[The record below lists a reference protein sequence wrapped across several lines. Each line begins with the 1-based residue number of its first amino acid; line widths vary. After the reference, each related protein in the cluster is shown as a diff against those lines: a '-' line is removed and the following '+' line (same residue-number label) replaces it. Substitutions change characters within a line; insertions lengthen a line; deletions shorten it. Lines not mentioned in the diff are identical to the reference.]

1 MLGAIIGDI
10 VGSTREWHNK
20 KTEDFELVPTGSR
33 FTDDTVMTLAV
44 AEWLM
49 TDPEHHSETLVACM
63 QRLGRKYPN
72 AGYGKLFSMWLM
84 SDHPQPYNSF
94 GNGSAMRVSP
104 VGLYANSLEEALELA
119 RITASVS
126 HNHPEAIKGAQAIA
140 GCVFLKKNASW
151 GGEEE
156 IRQYITEKI
165 GYNLDFNLDDVRDAY
180 GFDVTCQGSVPI
192 AIKAYLE
199 RSGYPAEKALRLAI
213 SMGGDS
219 DTIGAMTASIAGA
232 DRYCCG
238 RGFHPNVVS
247 QCRELLPADLLDIND
262 RFEAFVSRPLHQCY
276 YVGGTLFA
284 GEYPG
289 GKYVEL
295 AESKLKRM
303 HHFGVRHFVDLTEE
317 GELRPYRQ
325 LLPNDTT
332 YLRFPIRDVDVP
344 KSVEAVH
351 QLIDK
356 MENLMKQDGFTYIH
370 CWGGVGRTGTIV
382 ACYEARQME
391 EPTLEKAL
399 TAMRS
404 RFSNMP
410 KASHRKSPE
419 TQEQI
424 DFVRQFVESCKQR
437 EEYMRLRTKDRIR
450 GSMMAGAAGDALGYT
465 VEFMSRRSIIEQY
478 GSKGITKFDLTSDG
492 KALVSDDTQMTLFT
506 ACGMLM
512 GVTRGYMRGVG
523 GQPEK
528 YVDGAYLD
536 WYYTQTGRKKN
547 MQTHDFHYTWLRD
560 LPELA
565 HRRAPGNT
573 CLSACESLL
582 QGKKVQNHSKGCGG
596 IMRVAPMALLM
607 AGYWSRNKSFY
618 NVQQMDEAGA
628 EVAAVT
634 HKHPLAFLPSAML
647 THLIYRVIRM
657 EENEIKANI
666 ADIALETI
674 NVFDNIYK
682 GEYEEDKRSLSNLT
696 RMAVKLATNSKSDA
710 ENIRMLGEGWTGD
723 EAWAIALYCVV
734 RHIGSIE
741 DAIIAAVNHDGD
753 SDSTGAVCGN
763 IMGAIYG
770 YEAMKQKRL
779 FCQQDKELE
788 QTIELSNIILT
799 LADDLYTS
807 CIISEYAP
815 IDTPE
820 KRQWYDRYCE
830 MKPIGLINILMYD
843 RAYTPERISE
853 LKENEIFVFGSNLA
867 GAHGG
872 GAARLAYK
880 RFGAVWGEGV
890 GLHGQTYAIPT
901 MQGGVETIKPYVDAF
916 IRFAKAHS
924 QLTFL
929 VTRIGCGIAG
939 FRDEEIAPL
948 FTDAINVENIIL
960 PKEFVENIL

>member
-10 VGSTREWHNK
+10 VGSTREWHNI
-20 KTEDFELVPTGSR
+20 KTEDFELVPKGSR

-119 RITASVS
+119 RITASVT
-126 HNHPEAIKGAQAIA
+126 HNHPEGIKGAQAIA
-140 GCVFLKKNASW
+140 GCVFLKKNAGWNS
-151 GGEEE
+151 EE
-156 IRQYITEKI
+156 IGRFIREKI

-213 SMGGDS
+213 SLGGDS

-232 DRYCCG
+232 DRSCCG

-382 ACYEARQME
+382 ACYEARQMK

-450 GSMMAGAAGDALGYT
+450 GSMMAGVAGDALGYT

-478 GSKGITKFDLTSDG
+478 GSKGITKFDLSSDG

-512 GVTRGYMRGVG
+512 GVTRGYMRGIG

-536 WYYTQTGRKKN
+536 WYYTQTGRKKK
-547 MQTHDFHYTWLRD
+547 MLTDDFHYTWLRD

-618 NVQQMDEAGA
+618 NVEQMDEAGA

-674 NVFDNIYK
+674 NVLDNIYK
-682 GEYEEDKRSLSNLT
+682 GEYEEDKRSLATLT
-696 RMAVKLATNSKSDA
+696 RKAVKLATNSKSDA

-770 YEAMKQKRL
+770 YEAMKHKRL
-779 FCQQDKELE
+779 FCQQGKELE
-788 QTIELSNIILT
+788 KTLELSNIILT

-924 QLTFL
+924 RLTFL

>member
-10 VGSTREWHNK
+10 VGSTREWHNI
-20 KTEDFELVPTGSR
+20 KTEDFELVPKGSR

-119 RITASVS
+119 RITASVT
-126 HNHPEAIKGAQAIA
+126 HNHPEGIKGAQAIA
-140 GCVFLKKNASW
+140 GCVFVKKNAGWNS
-151 GGEEE
+151 EE
-156 IRQYITEKI
+156 IGRFIREKI

-232 DRYCCG
+232 DRSCCG

-344 KSVEAVH
+344 KSVETVH

-382 ACYEARQME
+382 ACYEARQMK

-465 VEFMSRRSIIEQY
+465 VEFMSRRSIIAQY

-512 GVTRGYMRGVG
+512 GVTRGYMRGIG

-536 WYYTQTGRKKN
+536 WYYTQTGRKKK
-547 MQTHDFHYTWLRD
+547 MLTDDFHYTWLRD

-582 QGKKVQNHSKGCGG
+582 QGKEVQNHSKGCGG

-674 NVFDNIYK
+674 NVLDNIYK
-682 GEYEEDKRSLSNLT
+682 GEYEEDKHFLANLT

-770 YEAMKQKRL
+770 YEAMKHKRL
-779 FCQQDKELE
+779 FCQQGKELE
-788 QTIELSNIILT
+788 KTLELSNIILT

-830 MKPIGLINILMYD
+830 MKPIGLINILVYD